1 MYPVRLLCAVLQVS
15 SRGYDRFVQRG
26 GGRAQADPVL
36 ITKIQHLH
44 QASRR
49 SYGSRRLS
57 HALQQAGHAIGRYR
71 TRTLMRLG
79 EPDAQAHM
87 AICPQTTDS
96 RHALP
101 IAPNLAEPAIYG
113 RGAQSG
119 VGQ

>member
-1 MYPVRLLCAVLQVS
+1 MYPVRLLCAVLEVS
-15 SRGYDRFVQRG
+15 SRGSYRFVKRG

-87 AICPQTTDS
+87 AM
-96 RHALP
+96 
-101 IAPNLAEPAIYG
+101 PADDG
-113 RGAQSG
+113 
-119 VGQ
+119 